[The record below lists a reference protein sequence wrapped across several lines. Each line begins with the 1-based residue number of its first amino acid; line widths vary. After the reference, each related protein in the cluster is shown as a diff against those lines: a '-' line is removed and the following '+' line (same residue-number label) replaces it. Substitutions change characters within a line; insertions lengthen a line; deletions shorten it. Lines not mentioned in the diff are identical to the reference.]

1 MRHPAGHSDAGLGV
15 AGERREPGG
24 TAQVVLHGTGLNL
37 GDAPYLS
44 ADGSAVAN
52 GQAVAVN
59 SDGTELTARL
69 GLSDVP
75 AGVYDVSVQTPS
87 YAVVTLPGAYTVT
100 AGAAAAASGFT
111 PVAPARILD
120 TGSGVGAPKAAVAAG
135 GTVKVA
141 VQGHGG
147 VPAKGVTAVALN
159 VTALSGTKSGA
170 VTAYRDGD
178 AAPAVPSVSYAAHT
192 TVAGLVVVPVSSGK
206 ADLRNT
212 SSGTVQLTADVTG
225 YWTAAKGAGFTTRTP
240 ATVLGHP

>member
-1 MRHPAGHSDAGLGV
+1 MFGADGWSGTGSCYDINYGSFTYSCQPPAGQDIFILSPYQAALPLDYTMQGV
-15 AGERREPGG
+15 CVSGCATPPVTPTLDSVSPASGASGG

-100 AGAAAAASGFT
+100 AGAAAAASASPRSPPRGFWT
-111 PVAPARILD
+111 PEAVWARPRRRSRPA
-120 TGSGVGAPKAAVAAG
+120 GP
-135 GTVKVA
+135 
-141 VQGHGG
+141 
-147 VPAKGVTAVALN
+147 
-159 VTALSGTKSGA
+159 
-170 VTAYRDGD
+170 
-178 AAPAVPSVSYAAHT
+178 
-192 TVAGLVVVPVSSGK
+192 
-206 ADLRNT
+206 
-212 SSGTVQLTADVTG
+212 
-225 YWTAAKGAGFTTRTP
+225 
-240 ATVLGHP
+240 